1 MEFTSV
7 SISTG
12 QIKSSEGL
20 PIRYD
25 LYAPQGANSH
35 PLPVVLF
42 VHGFKGFKDWGI
54 WPDACEEMAR
64 NGLVVCSF
72 NLSRNG
78 IGENKYEFDRLD
90 LFEKQTLSQDLDDIG
105 RVIDAL
111 QNGEISDEHAHMNT
125 DLIGILGHS
134 RGGHTAIAAGVEYD
148 DVQAVVTW
156 NAVADYL
163 ERWTDEM
170 VNDWKTKG
178 HTYITNS
185 RTGQKMKLDKVVYED
200 SLNNADR
207 VIAIRRVEDLRIPTL
222 FIASRED
229 ESVPYTDSEKLH
241 IACPAHDKELRLLT
255 HGGHTLGA
263 SHPYDAPEFP
273 KPFGEALE
281 STSGWF
287 REYLK

>member
-7 SISTG
+7 SISSG
-12 QIKSSEGL
+12 QIESTEAL

-25 LYAPQGANSH
+25 LYAPQGANDH

-64 NGLVVCSF
+64 NGMVVCAI

-78 IGENKYEFDRLD
+78 IGEHKYEFDRLD
-90 LFEKQTLSQDLDDIG
+90 LFEKQTLSQDLNDIG
-105 RVIDAL
+105 RVIEAL
-111 QNGEISDEHAHMNT
+111 QNGEIADEHAHMNT

-134 RGGHTAIAAGVEYD
+134 RGGHTAVTAGVEFD
-148 DVQAVVTW
+148 HIQAVVTW

-163 ERWTDEM
+163 ARWSKNM
-170 VNDWKTKG
+170 ISDWETKG
-178 HTYITNS
+178 YTHIMNS
-185 RTGQKMKLDKVVYED
+185 RTGQKMKLDRVVYDD
-200 SLNNADR
+200 SKEHADR
-207 VIAIRRVEDLRIPTL
+207 VIAIRRVEELRVPTL

-241 IACPAHDKELRLLT
+241 IACSAHDKELRLLA

-263 SHPYDAPEFP
+263 SHPYEDPEFP
-273 KPFGEALE
+273 EPFAEALE
-281 STSGWF
+281 WTSGWF
-287 REYLK
+287 REFLK

>member
-7 SISTG
+7 SISSG
-12 QIKSSEGL
+12 QIESTEGL

-25 LYAPQGANSH
+25 LFAPQGANAH

-78 IGENKYEFDRLD
+78 IGEKKDEFERLD

-105 RVIDAL
+105 SVIDAL
-111 QNGEISDEHAHMNT
+111 QNGTIADEHAHMNT

-134 RGGHTAIAAGVEYD
+134 RGGHTAIAAGVEYEHI
-148 DVQAVVTW
+148 QAVVTW

-163 ERWTDEM
+163 GRWSDEM
-170 VNDWKTKG
+170 KKDWQEKG
-178 HTYITNS
+178 FTHILNS
-185 RTGQKMKLDKVVYED
+185 RTGQQMKLDKVVYED
-200 SLNNADR
+200 SRDNADR
-207 VIAIRRVEDLRIPTL
+207 VIAIRRVEELRVPVL

-241 IACPAHDKELRLLT
+241 IACPAHDKELRLIA

-263 SHPYDAPEFP
+263 SHPYTEPEFP
-273 KPFGEALE
+273 EPFAEALE
-281 STSGWF
+281 WTSGWF